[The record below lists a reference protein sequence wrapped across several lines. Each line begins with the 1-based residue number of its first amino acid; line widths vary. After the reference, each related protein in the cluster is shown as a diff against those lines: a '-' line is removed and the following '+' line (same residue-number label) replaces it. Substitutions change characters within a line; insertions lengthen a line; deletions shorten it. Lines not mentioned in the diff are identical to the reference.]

1 MKLYSV
7 ILSKKV
13 QKGFESIPADYVKKI
28 HKSLSSL
35 SLNPRP
41 LGYKKLICSE
51 NYYRIRVG
59 MYRIV
64 YTIQDDILIVEIIKI
79 DHRRNVYR

>member
-7 ILSKKV
+7 IISKKA
-13 QKGFESIPADYVKKI
+13 QKGFENIPDDYVRKI

-41 LGYKKLICSE
+41 LGYKKLVCSE
-51 NYYRIRVG
+51 GYYRIRVG
-59 MYRIV
+59 VYRII
-64 YTIQDDILIVEIIKI
+64 YTIQDDILIVEVIKI
-79 DHRRNVYR
+79 DHRKNIYR